1 MAQPSIRPSVS
12 TTACRLRPLTPAFAG
27 AGSSWL
33 RHSPPDRSGAP
44 PFSPFHALT
53 VHDGCRGTGLL
64 AGQLAGLFVESMV
77 QTPQRAVTLPAHKI
91 AAHGAAWGQALR
103 QAVPIGPRA
112 AEG

>member
-64 AGQLAGLFVESMV
+64 ARQLTGLFVEGVV
-77 QTPQRAVTLPAHKI
+77 QTPQRAVTLPAHPQTHPQTH
-91 AAHGAAWGQALR
+91 AGELTSSEVA
-103 QAVPIGPRA
+103 
-112 AEG
+112 